1 MASRQHAVKSAG
13 GSSERPRRT
22 GAGDAFSR
30 LAVQLIRL
38 GGLID
43 AAGDGLARPAGQSSA
58 RWQVLAAAERGPVTV
73 AQIARL
79 LGLARQSVQRVA
91 DLLAR
96 EGLTSYEDNPGHL
109 RAKLIR
115 LEPPGQ
121 IALAKIQAAQ
131 RVWAD
136 ELGGALGAR
145 DLKRASD
152 LLDRVIG
159 ELTRRQI
166 APDPTSDDE

>member
-1 MASRQHAVKSAG
+1 MVKRQHAVKSPG
-13 GSSERPRRT
+13 HPRRT
-22 GAGDAFSR
+22 AAGDAFSR

-43 AAGDGLARPAGQSSA
+43 AAGDALARPAGQSSA

-73 AQIARL
+73 ARVARL

-96 EGLTSYEDNPGHL
+96 EGLTSYEDNPDHL

-115 LEPPGQ
+115 LEPRGQ
-121 IALAKIQAAQ
+121 AVLAKIQAAQ

-136 ELGGALGAR
+136 ELGAALGAR
-145 DLKRASD
+145 DLERASD
-152 LLDRVIG
+152 VLDRVID
-159 ELTRRQI
+159 ELTRRQNT
-166 APDPTSDDE
+166 PDATIDDE